1 MRRELENKQKTIDKL
16 FNILRNNNNEATKQF
31 FLHNNSDEKELSE
44 NVMTNNSVINIEN
57 NSSIA
62 NSTKDQ
68 SISTAN
74 TSEALIITNDISD
87 KYKIKN
93 DLKNTTNNNQNLDN
107 NVERVRKN
115 AINVENQLKEIRKS
129 MHQRYQ
135 NGQRKPNNQNQSE
148 CKVEAERVWR
158 KNTTLILGDSIISGI
173 DQQYLSVK
181 GRITKVRSFPGA
193 TINDMCDYIEP
204 LLKKSNR

>member
-1 MRRELENKQKTIDKL
+1 MRQ
-16 FNILRNNNNEATKQF
+16 
-31 FLHNNSDEKELSE
+31 
-44 NVMTNNSVINIEN
+44 
-57 NSSIA
+57 
-62 NSTKDQ
+62 
-68 SISTAN
+68 
-74 TSEALIITNDISD
+74 
-87 KYKIKN
+87 
-93 DLKNTTNNNQNLDN
+93 
-107 NVERVRKN
+107 N

>member
-1 MRRELENKQKTIDKL
+1 MKLENKQKTIDKL
-16 FNILRNNNNEATKQF
+16 FNILRNNNNEITKQF
-31 FLHNNSDEKELSE
+31 FLYNNSPEKKLSE
-44 NVMTNNSVINIEN
+44 NVLTNNSVINVGN
-57 NSSIA
+57 NFSIA
-62 NSTKDQ
+62 SSTKDQ
-68 SISTAN
+68 STLTAYTN
-74 TSEALIITNDISD
+74 ETIITEDISD
-87 KYKIKN
+87 KSKIKN
-93 DLKNTTNNNQNLDN
+93 DVNNTINNNQNLDN
-107 NVERVRKN
+107 DVERVRKN
-115 AINVENQLKEIRKS
+115 AINIESQLKEIRKS